1 MIDVTIAV
9 GFLLLL
15 FGSAGFGAAL
25 NASFSN
31 GPEAKLLWTAT
42 GVLAAPGLLVLMA
55 PAVLL

>member
-15 FGSAGFGAAL
+15 FGSDGFGAAL

-42 GVLAAPGLLVLMA
+42 GVLAAPGLVLMA

>member
-15 FGSAGFGAAL
+15 FGTAGFGAAL

-42 GVLAAPGLLVLMA
+42 WVLAAPGLVLMA

>member
-1 MIDVTIAV
+1 MIDATIAV

-15 FGSAGFGAAL
+15 FGSAGVGAAL

-42 GVLAAPGLLVLMA
+42 VVLAAPGLVLMA

>member
-1 MIDVTIAV
+1 MMDVTIAA

-15 FGSAGFGAAL
+15 FASAGFGAAL

-31 GPEAKLLWTAT
+31 GPEAKVLWTAT
-42 GVLAAPGLLVLMA
+42 GILAAPGLALTA

>member
-9 GFLLLL
+9 GILLLL
-15 FGSAGFGAAL
+15 FGSAGFGVAL

-42 GVLAAPGLLVLMA
+42 GVLAAPGLVLMA